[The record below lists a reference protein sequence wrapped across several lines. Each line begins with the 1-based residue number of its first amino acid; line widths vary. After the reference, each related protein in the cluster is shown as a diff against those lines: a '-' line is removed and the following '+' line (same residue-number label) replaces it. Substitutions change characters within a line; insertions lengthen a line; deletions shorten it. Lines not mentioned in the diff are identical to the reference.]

1 MKLDYEKSGQ
11 KRRKRSLLTRWNE
24 FLDRVTKS
32 FTNRFLGRLENVHE
46 VRLWVLEWGL
56 LVLAVFL
63 LAVVQIMWYGDSYD
77 TNAFTD
83 GGEYSEAT
91 LGKINSMNPLYA
103 VTNSEKVLAKLMF
116 ANLVSPDSSG
126 HERAELA
133 KTIKMDE
140 TGKVWTVTLRE
151 DLTWSDGEPI
161 TADDIIYTIDLIN
174 DTTAKTMVAVNFA
187 NVKYKKTDDLT
198 VEFTLPSVYTD
209 FKDSLEFPL
218 VPAHALKDI
227 SPALVY
233 ESDFSTKPIT
243 SGPFL
248 LNAMQV
254 SGVTGLNIQ
263 TVYLNRNDNY
273 FLRDA
278 MLGSFTLK
286 TYANTDDITEALRA
300 GDVMATAELPEQQD
314 FGKNISERTNLVN
327 GGVFAF
333 FNNQSEVLKDVKVRQ
348 AIRYGLD
355 MDKLREDI
363 RSGEYLDYP
372 ILETQAPELSYPE
385 LPERDMEKART
396 LLTDAKLIYN
406 EEEKKIYDVDGGL
419 VTINVAVQ
427 KRDKIL
433 SVAEKLVAQL
443 NEMGFEAVLNIFDE
457 TQSTTDFFTS
467 VIKPREYD
475 ILLYEVDLGVSADP
489 FVYYSSTQ
497 ATEAGWNFSNYRNSL
512 VDVNLLS
519 ARITTDKKL
528 RTAKHNAFLK
538 SWVNDVPAIG
548 IYRSVLV
555 YYYGSNVQIYS
566 DYFNSEIVLT
576 DALDRF
582 ADVRYWSVN
591 KRTVNLTP

>member
-11 KRRKRSLLTRWNE
+11 KRRKRRLLTRWNE

-32 FTNRFLGRLENVHE
+32 FTNRFLGRLENVRE

-63 LAVVQIMWYGDSYD
+63 LAIVQIMWYGDSYD
-77 TNAFTD
+77 TNAFTE

-91 LGKINSMNPLYA
+91 LGEINSMNPLYA

-133 KTIKMDE
+133 KTVTMDK
-140 TGKVWTVTLRE
+140 TGKIWTLTLRE
-151 DLTWSDGEPI
+151 NLTWSDGEPI
-161 TADDIIYTIDLIN
+161 TADDVVYTIDLIN
-174 DTTAKTMVAVNFA
+174 DTTAKTMVAINFA
-187 NVKYKKTDDLT
+187 NVKYKKIDDLT
-198 VEFTLPSVYTD
+198 VEFTLPSTYID
-209 FKDSLEFPL
+209 FRDSLEFPL
-218 VPAHALKDI
+218 VPSHVLKDI

-233 ESDFSTKPIT
+233 ESDFSTKPVT

-254 SGVTGLNIQ
+254 GGVTSLSMQ
-263 TVYLNRNDNY
+263 TVYLNRNEDY
-273 FLRDA
+273 FLRDVT
-278 MLGSFTLK
+278 LGSFTLK
-286 TYANTDDITEALRA
+286 TYANTDDIAEAMRA
-300 GDVMATAELPEQQD
+300 GDIMATAELPERQD
-314 FGKNISERTNLVN
+314 FGKSISERTNLVN
-327 GGVFAF
+327 GGAFAF
-333 FNNQSEVLKDVKVRQ
+333 LNNQSEVLKDAKVRQ

-385 LPERDMEKART
+385 LPARDVEKAHK
-396 LLTDAKLIYN
+396 LLEEAKLIYN
-406 EEEKKIYDVDGGL
+406 EEERKVYNVDGGL

-433 SVAEKLVAQL
+433 DVAEKLVAQL

-457 TQSTTDFFTS
+457 TQSATDFFTS

-497 ATEAGWNFSNYRNSL
+497 ATESGWNFSNYRNSL
-512 VDVNLLS
+512 ADVNLLS
-519 ARITTDKKL
+519 ARITPDKKL

-538 SWVNDVPAIG
+538 YWVNDVPAIG

-555 YYYGSNVQIYS
+555 YYYSSNVQIYS

-591 KRTVNLTP
+591 KRTVNMTP

>member
-151 DLTWSDGEPI
+151 GLTWSDGEPI

-314 FGKNISERTNLVN
+314 FGKNTSERTNLVN

-333 FNNQSEVLKDVKVRQ
+333 LNNQSEVLKDVKVRQ

-512 VDVNLLS
+512 ADVNLLS